1 MAKKQ
6 LLLAALIGSQ
16 LPTILVLMHITAE
29 NIQAITKINAAV
41 FTIKAVAHFILS
53 VTWVLFLNGSN
64 KTFRQAVESA
74 ITAPI
79 LVLTLLQGNPYN
91 TNNSAV
97 PQPTQPRIKIE
108 KVDTPIIKNVS
119 YINTFFYNDYG
130 CAVSDKR
137 NNTVPIQ
144 SSLSWLWET
153 VTSPQI
159 TEVNNTGFAVLTHC
173 VHEERL
179 IQFVSIACEIAGKHK
194 ITLYRCP
201 YNTNSYTVSFGTRLT
216 YEQAKEIK
224 KRFSNTNF
232 DLWIYEKYK

>member
-1 MAKKQ
+1 M
-6 LLLAALIGSQ
+6 LFAALLGSQ

-29 NIQAITKINAAV
+29 NIQTITKINTAV

-53 VTWVLFLNGSN
+53 ATWVFFLNGNN

-159 TEVNNTGFAVLTHC
+159 TEVNNTGFAVLTPC
-173 VHEERL
+173 VYEDRL
-179 IQFVSIACEIAGKHK
+179 ADFISVVCKVAEQYPIAVYK
-194 ITLYRCP
+194 CP
-201 YNTNSYTVSFGTRLT
+201 YNTNNYTISFGTRLT
-216 YEQAKEIK
+216 HEQAKEIK
-224 KRFSNTNF
+224 KRFTNTNF
-232 DLWIYEKYK
+232 DLWIYEEYK